1 MGLKKLVVDALAL
14 GPTSRGFTG
23 GEARR
28 WVRESYRHRTRD
40 YGFSKKETR
49 WALRHGFLPEQVAK
63 LGITDENAADYIS
76 AKDYAFLRPL
86 NGTYS
91 KWITDKVTMHTIFK
105 PFRGYMP
112 TVYYQISKR
121 YDETVLIPLYDD
133 HAGDT
138 FDDLFALVREKGA
151 VTVAS
156 ANGGYASP
164 LEYKDGEYYL
174 EGDRAGLCGQ

>member
-1 MGLKKLVVDALAL
+1 MRLKKLVVDALAL

-40 YGFSKKETR
+40 YGFSKKDTR
-49 WALRHGFLPEQVAK
+49 WALRHGFLPEQAAR
-63 LGITDENAADYIS
+63 LGITAENVDDYIS

-112 TVYYQISKR
+112 TLYYQIS
-121 YDETVLIPLYDD
+121 TV
-133 HAGDT
+133 
-138 FDDLFALVREKGA
+138 
-151 VTVAS
+151 S
-156 ANGGYASP
+156 S
-164 LEYKDGEYYL
+164 
-174 EGDRAGLCGQ
+174 

>member
-49 WALRHGFLPEQVAK
+49 WALRHGVPAGTGRQTRHTARTSTS
-63 LGITDENAADYIS
+63 IIS

-91 KWITDKVTMHTIFK
+91 KWITDKVTMHIDFQAV
-105 PFRGYMP
+105 PR
-112 TVYYQISKR
+112 
-121 YDETVLIPLYDD
+121 LY
-133 HAGDT
+133 A
-138 FDDLFALVREKGA
+138 
-151 VTVAS
+151 
-156 ANGGYASP
+156 
-164 LEYKDGEYYL
+164 
-174 EGDRAGLCGQ
+174 DRLLPNQQTL

>member
-28 WVRESYRHRTRD
+28 WVRESYRHRTRN
-40 YGFSKKETR
+40 YGFSKKDTR
-49 WALRHGFLPEQVAK
+49 WALRHGFLPEQAAR
-63 LGITDENAADYIS
+63 LGITAENVGDYIS

-105 PFRGYMP
+105 PFRGYQ
-112 TVYYQISKR
+112 TDYY
-121 YDETVLIPLYDD
+121 
-133 HAGDT
+133 
-138 FDDLFALVREKGA
+138 A
-151 VTVAS
+151 VT
-156 ANGGYASP
+156 
-164 LEYKDGEYYL
+164 KK
-174 EGDRAGLCGQ
+174 Q